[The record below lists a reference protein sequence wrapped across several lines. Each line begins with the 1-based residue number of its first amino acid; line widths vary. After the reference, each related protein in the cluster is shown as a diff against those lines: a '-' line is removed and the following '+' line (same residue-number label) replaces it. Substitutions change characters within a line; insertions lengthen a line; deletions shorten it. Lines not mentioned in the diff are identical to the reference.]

1 MCGVAMS
8 NQSPVSDMLTDPT
21 HAAPTT
27 AEKWPRWVVPV
38 AIAAVVLGLAGV
50 GIGAYAVATTP
61 AKTSGPQG
69 PTGPQG
75 TPGAQ
80 GLQGPKGEP
89 GPVGPAGTITATS
102 ISTSTAITT
111 SPGAPV
117 GTVLTAN
124 TSCPGGKVLLSGG
137 AEVSASSGGADRDVE
152 LRSSFPS
159 STTEWQTVA
168 VVTRPLGA
176 GVSMTLKPFVVCGDV
191 APKRQ

>member
-1 MCGVAMS
+1 
-8 NQSPVSDMLTDPT
+8 
-21 HAAPTT
+21 
-27 AEKWPRWVVPV
+27 
-38 AIAAVVLGLAGV
+38 V

-75 TPGAQ
+75 APGPQ
-80 GLQGPKGEP
+80 GLQGAKGEP

-102 ISTSTAITT
+102 ISTSTAIT
-111 SPGAPV
+111 SAPDAPV

-124 TSCPGGKVLLSGG
+124 TSCPGGKVLLGGG

-168 VVTRPLGA
+168 VVTRPLG
-176 GVSMTLKPFVVCGDV
+176 
-191 APKRQ
+191 